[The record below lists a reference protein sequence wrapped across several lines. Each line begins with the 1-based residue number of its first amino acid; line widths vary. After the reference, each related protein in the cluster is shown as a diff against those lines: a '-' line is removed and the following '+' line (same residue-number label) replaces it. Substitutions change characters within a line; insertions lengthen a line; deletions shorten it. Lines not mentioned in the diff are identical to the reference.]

1 MGLKPISEGCM
12 TDVEFERLFF
22 AIDEK
27 LKENGTVTVA
37 VDGDCGS
44 GKTTLARKICERFHG
59 RIVSVDDFFLPFEMR
74 TPERLNEPGGNFDRD
89 RFLRQIAPHIR
100 CPGAFEY
107 DRFDCSTGELE
118 PVNLPSALVTVVDGS
133 YSLHPALRDLYD
145 IRVFLAV
152 DENTQKTRIL
162 ERNGEKMLASFVSRW
177 IPMEK
182 NYQRVMKP
190 EQCCDFVFRT

>member
-1 MGLKPISEGCM
+1 M
-12 TDVEFERLFF
+12 TDVEFERFF
-22 AIDEK
+22 LAIDEK

-107 DRFDCSTGELE
+107 YRFDCSTGELE
-118 PVNLPSALVTVVDGS
+118 PVNLPSAPVTVVDGS

-182 NYQRVMKP
+182 KYQRVMKP